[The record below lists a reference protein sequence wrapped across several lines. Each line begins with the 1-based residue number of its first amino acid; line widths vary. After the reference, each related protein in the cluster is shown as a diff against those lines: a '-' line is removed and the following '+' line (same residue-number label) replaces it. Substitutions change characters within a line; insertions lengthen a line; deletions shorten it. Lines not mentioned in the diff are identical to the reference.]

1 MSNITTY
8 ENSQGQKISLSP
20 EIVRNYLVSG
30 NGNVTDQEVM
40 MFLSLCKYQRLNPFL
55 REAYLVKFGGQPA
68 TIITGKEVF
77 TKRAASL
84 KECKGFEAGVIVRT
98 AQGLEYRKGTLT
110 LDDEELV
117 GGWAKVYRQDWNVP
131 LEITVSMS
139 EYLRR
144 KADGS
149 PMSTWAAMPA
159 TMIRKV
165 ALVQALREAF
175 PEDFGGMYSPEEMPV
190 DIQTLPTNEIK
201 PVVEVLPE
209 SPPPSKGHSASPK
222 HLSEPQL
229 KRLYAIS
236 KTNNVPS
243 DALKAWSNTYLDGKS
258 SKELTKPEYD
268 ELIAAIEDGTVMAWY
283 NDSSIQGPIVD
294 VEVL

>member
-84 KECKGFEAGVIVRT
+84 KECKGFEAGVIVKNT
-98 AQGLEYRKGTLT
+98 QGLEYRKGTLT
-110 LDDEELV
+110 LEDEELV
-117 GGWAKVYRQDWNVP
+117 GGWAKVYRQDWDIA

-144 KADGS
+144 KSDGT

-190 DIQTLPTNEIK
+190 DVNQLPTNEIQ
-201 PVVEVLPE
+201 PVVELMPE
-209 SPPPSKGHSASPK
+209 PTPPSNGSTSSPR
-222 HLSEPQL
+222 HLTDAQL

-236 KTNNVPS
+236 KANSVPAE
-243 DALKAWSNTYLDGKS
+243 ALKAWSDEYIDGKS
-258 SKELTKPEYD
+258 SKELTRSEYD
-268 ELIAAIEDGTVMAWY
+268 ELIAAIEDGTIMAWFTTG
-283 NDSSIQGPIVD
+283 SQPAEAI
-294 VEVL
+294 

>member
-55 REAYLVKFGGQPA
+55 REAYLVKFGSQPA

-84 KECKGFEAGVIVRT
+84 KECKGIRGRGHHGT
-98 AQGLEYRKGTLT
+98 AQGLEYRKRHPNPLE
-110 LDDEELV
+110 DEELV
-117 GGWAKVYRQDWNVP
+117 GGWAKVYRQDWEYSA

-144 KADGS
+144 K
-149 PMSTWAAMPA
+149 
-159 TMIRKV
+159 
-165 ALVQALREAF
+165 E
-175 PEDFGGMYSPEEMPV
+175 
-190 DIQTLPTNEIK
+190 
-201 PVVEVLPE
+201 
-209 SPPPSKGHSASPK
+209 
-222 HLSEPQL
+222 
-229 KRLYAIS
+229 
-236 KTNNVPS
+236 
-243 DALKAWSNTYLDGKS
+243 
-258 SKELTKPEYD
+258 
-268 ELIAAIEDGTVMAWY
+268 
-283 NDSSIQGPIVD
+283 
-294 VEVL
+294 